1 MPLFRRALEA
11 LVNGLL
17 VALLAPPLAGL
28 IYVVTSVVGGALS
41 REPVA
46 DTNLSSLSLL
56 LLGATSGAYLVGAAP
71 SFVAGLTMPAL
82 RAAFSPLAAALVAG
96 AVGSVAYLLSFG
108 AHVMDGPDMGA
119 SLRVYVLPAFCGVAA
134 AALLGQFML
143 KPRREAS

>member
-82 RAAFSPLAAALVAG
+82 RAAFSPLAALVAG

-119 SLRVYVLPAFCGVAA
+119 SLRIYVLPAFCGVAA